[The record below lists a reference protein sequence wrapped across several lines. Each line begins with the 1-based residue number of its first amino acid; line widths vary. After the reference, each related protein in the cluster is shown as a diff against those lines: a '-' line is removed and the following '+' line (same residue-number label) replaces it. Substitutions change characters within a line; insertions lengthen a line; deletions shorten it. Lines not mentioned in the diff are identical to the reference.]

1 MEVWSIVSLPISVDL
16 VELEIVKAIESN
28 LYLLKT
34 VDEAKR
40 FGTTQVKWMKTCYH
54 TRSQ

>member
-28 LYLLKT
+28 KSLSAENCRWGKEIWNYPGEMDENLLP
-34 VDEAKR
+34 
-40 FGTTQVKWMKTCYH
+40 Y
-54 TRSQ
+54 